1 VGSRQELPAS
11 SEEAAELLRACADEG
26 LRLRPR
32 GGGTK
37 LGWGRPAPDADVEVL
52 TGHLDRVVEHNA
64 GDLTAVLQAGVGLA
78 TAQETFAAAGQMLA
92 LDPPLRGPGPADEAA
107 ATVGGVVASGDS
119 GPLRHRYG
127 AARDLLLGITVALS
141 DGTLAR
147 AGGKV
152 IKNVAGYD
160 LAKLYAGSF
169 GTLGLIVEVVVRLHP
184 RPTRTASVV
193 GRTDD
198 AAALGRAAAALAH
211 APAQMD
217 CFDAAWGQGRGELLA
232 RFGGAACEG
241 RAGSA
246 AALMKGCGLDAG
258 LAEGDDAEL
267 WERQRSRQRSV
278 SGPPGEPLGGLP
290 GETGP
295 LGGSGAIVRVSGLP
309 AELAKVIRAAER
321 AGGTLVGRAGLGL
334 SWIELPSVAGA
345 EELAGRIGEVRRE
358 LAPWACTVLDAPEEV
373 RDRVDVWGPDPS
385 GLALM
390 RRLKNRFDP
399 TGVCNPGR
407 FVGGI

>member
-1 VGSRQELPAS
+1 MGSRQELPVS
-11 SEEAAELLRACADEG
+11 PEEAAELLRACADEG
-26 LRLRPR
+26 LRLRLR

-37 LGWGRPAPDADVEVL
+37 LGWGRPAPEADVEVL
-52 TGHLDRVVEHNA
+52 TGQLDRVVEHNA
-64 GDLTAVLQAGVGLA
+64 GDLTAVLQAGVPLA

-92 LDPPLRGPGPADEAA
+92 LDPPLRGPDPAGEAA
-107 ATVGGVVASGDS
+107 ATIGGVVATGDS

-184 RPTRTASVV
+184 RPPRTASAA

-198 AAALGRAAAALAH
+198 AATLGRAAAALAH

-217 CFDAAWGQGRGELLA
+217 CLDVAWGQGQGELVA
-232 RFGGAACEG
+232 RFGGAACEA
-241 RAGSA
+241 RAASA
-246 AALMKGCGLDAG
+246 VALMKGCGLDGG
-258 LAEGDDAEL
+258 LVEGDDAGL
-267 WERQRSRQRSV
+267 WERQRSRQRPASA
-278 SGPPGEPLGGLP
+278 E
-290 GETGP
+290 
-295 LGGSGAIVRVSGLP
+295 GAIVRVSGLP
-309 AELAKVIRAAER
+309 AELTRVIRATER

-334 SWIELPSVAGA
+334 SWVEFGSIGGA
-345 EELAGRIGEVRRE
+345 EDLVGRVEELRRD
-358 LAPWACTVLDAPEEV
+358 LAPFACTVLDAPDDV
-373 RDRVDVWGPDPS
+373 RHKVDVWGLDPS
-385 GLALM
+385 ALALM
-390 RRLKNRFDP
+390 RRLKGRFDP
-399 TGVCNPGR
+399 AGVCNPGL

>member
-11 SEEAAELLRACADEG
+11 PEEAAELLRACADEG

-37 LGWGRPAPDADVEVL
+37 LGWGRPAPDADVEIL

-64 GDLTAVLQAGVGLA
+64 GDLTAVLQAGVPLA

-92 LDPPLRGPGPADEAA
+92 LDPPLQGPDPAGEAA
-107 ATVGGVVASGDS
+107 ATVGGVVATGDS

-169 GTLGLIVEVVVRLHP
+169 GTLGLIVQVVVRLHP

-241 RAGSA
+241 RAASA
-246 AALMKGCGLDAG
+246 VALMKGCGLDAG
-258 LAEGDDAEL
+258 LVEGDDAGL
-267 WERQRSRQRSV
+267 WEWQRSRQRSV
-278 SGPPGEPLGGLP
+278 SGPPGGTP
-290 GETGP
+290 GGP

-309 AELAKVIRAAER
+309 AALAKVIRAAER
-321 AGGTLVGRAGLGL
+321 AGGALVGRAGLGL

-358 LAPWACTVLDAPEEV
+358 LAPWGCTVLDAPDEV
-373 RDRVDVWGPDPS
+373 RDRIDVWGPDPS

-390 RRLKNRFDP
+390 RRLKERFDP
-399 TGVCNPGR
+399 AGVCNPGR

>member
-1 VGSRQELPAS
+1 VGTRQEFPAS
-11 SEEAAELLRACADEG
+11 PEEAAELLRACADEG

-37 LGWGRPAPDADVEVL
+37 LGWGRSAPEADVEVL
-52 TGHLDRVVEHNA
+52 TAHLDGVVEHNA
-64 GDLTAVLQAGVGLA
+64 GDLTAVLQAGVPLA

-92 LDPPLRGPGPADEAA
+92 LDPPLRGVDPAGEAA
-107 ATVGGVVASGDS
+107 ATVGGVVATGDS

-184 RPTRTASVV
+184 RPPRTATVV

-198 AAALGRAAAALAH
+198 VSALSRAAAALAH

-217 CFDAAWGQGRGELLA
+217 CLDVAWGQGRGELLA
-232 RFGGAACEG
+232 RFGGAACEV

-246 AALMKGCGLDAG
+246 D
-258 LAEGDDAEL
+258 
-267 WERQRSRQRSV
+267 
-278 SGPPGEPLGGLP
+278 
-290 GETGP
+290 
-295 LGGSGAIVRVSGLP
+295 GS
-309 AELAKVIRAAER
+309 
-321 AGGTLVGRAGLGL
+321 
-334 SWIELPSVAGA
+334 
-345 EELAGRIGEVRRE
+345 
-358 LAPWACTVLDAPEEV
+358 
-373 RDRVDVWGPDPS
+373 
-385 GLALM
+385 
-390 RRLKNRFDP
+390 
-399 TGVCNPGR
+399 
-407 FVGGI
+407 

>member
-1 VGSRQELPAS
+1 MGSRQELPAS
-11 SEEAAELLRACADEG
+11 PEEAAELLCACADEG

-37 LGWGRPAPDADVEVL
+37 LDWGRPAPEADVDVL
-52 TGHLDRVVEHNA
+52 TAHLGRVIEHNA
-64 GDLTAVLQAGVGLA
+64 GDLTAVLQAGVPLA
-78 TAQETFAAAGQMLA
+78 AAQQTFAAAGQMLA
-92 LDPPLRGPGPADEAA
+92 LDPPLRGPDPAGETA

-184 RPTRTASVV
+184 RPPRTATVV

-198 AAALGRAAAALAH
+198 AVALGRAAAALTH
-211 APAQMD
+211 APMQMD
-217 CFDAAWGQGRGELLA
+217 CLDVAWLQGRGELLA
-232 RFGGAACEG
+232 RFGGAACEA

-246 AALMKGCGLDAG
+246 VALIGGWGLDAG
-258 LAEGDDAEL
+258 VVEGDDAEC
-267 WERQRSRQRSV
+267 WQRQRNRQRSV
-278 SGPPGEPLGGLP
+278 PGPSGGR
-290 GETGP
+290 
-295 LGGSGAIVRVSGLP
+295 GAIVRVSGLP
-309 AELAKVIRAAER
+309 AELPRVIRAAER
-321 AGGTLVGRAGLGL
+321 AGGALVGRAGLGL
-334 SWIELPSVAGA
+334 SWIEVPSAAGA
-345 EELAGRIGEVRRE
+345 EDLAGRVEEVRRD
-358 LAPWACTVLDAPEEV
+358 LAPRACTVLDAPDEV
-373 RDRVDVWGPDPS
+373 RDRVDVWGPDPTAV
-385 GLALM
+385 ALM
-390 RRLKNRFDP
+390 RRLKERFDP
-399 TGVCNPGR
+399 AGVCNPGR
-407 FVGGI
+407 FLGGI

>member
-1 VGSRQELPAS
+1 MGSRQELPAS
-11 SEEAAELLRACADEG
+11 PEEAAELLRACADEG
-26 LRLRPR
+26 LRFRPR

-37 LGWGRPAPDADVEVL
+37 LGWGRPAPDADVDVL
-52 TGHLDRVVEHNA
+52 TGNLDRVIEHNA
-64 GDLTAVLQAGVGLA
+64 GDLTAVLQAGVPLA
-78 TAQETFAAAGQMLA
+78 AAQETFAAAGQMLA
-92 LDPPLRGPGPADEAA
+92 LDPPLRGPDPAGGAA
-107 ATVGGVVASGDS
+107 ATIGGIAATADS

-147 AGGKV
+147 AGGRV

-184 RPTRTASVV
+184 RPPRTATLV

-211 APAQMD
+211 APAQLE
-217 CFDAAWGQGRGELLA
+217 CLDAAWGQGRGELLA

-241 RAGSA
+241 RAASA

-258 LAEGDDAEL
+258 IVEGDDTGL

-278 SGPPGEPLGGLP
+278 SGPFGGALGVP
-290 GETGP
+290 
-295 LGGSGAIVRVSGLP
+295 GAIVRVSGLP
-309 AELAKVIRAAER
+309 AELARVIRAAGR
-321 AGGTLVGRAGLGL
+321 AGGTLAGRAGLGL

-345 EELAGRIGEVRRE
+345 EELAGRIEEVRRD
-358 LAPWACTVLDAPEEV
+358 LAPWACTVLDAPDEV
-373 RDRVDVWGPDPS
+373 RERVDVWGPDRS

-390 RRLKNRFDP
+390 RRLKERFDP
-399 TGVCNPGR
+399 AGVCNPGR